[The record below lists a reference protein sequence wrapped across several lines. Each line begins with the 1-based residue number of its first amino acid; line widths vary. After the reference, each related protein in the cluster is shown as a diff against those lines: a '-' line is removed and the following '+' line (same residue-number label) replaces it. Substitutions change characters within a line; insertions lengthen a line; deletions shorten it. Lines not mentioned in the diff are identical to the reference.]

1 MRRSITAPLVVLV
14 ALGGLVVPAHAGSI
28 AGTLSG
34 DATLTPTGTPGV
46 FTQNF
51 TGEGDDS
58 NPLLGSFTVQA
69 TSFIDFSNLPNI
81 IIRSG
86 TVSETFSQGTLFGT
100 STGSGTASGMGTAAV
115 TLDFVITGGSGFF
128 AGATGE
134 VTVMATITSTSA
146 TTESVTG
153 SYAGSL
159 SSVPEPSTLALLASS
174 VAVGAVVGVRGRR
187 RGAMAR

>member
-115 TLDFVITGGSGFF
+115 TLDLFITGGSGFF
-128 AGATGE
+128 AGGHGRSDRHGDDHQHQRDDGVGHRVLCRVAFERPRTEYSRTAT
-134 VTVMATITSTSA
+134 
-146 TTESVTG
+146 
-153 SYAGSL
+153 L
-159 SSVPEPSTLALLASS
+159 PP
-174 VAVGAVVGVRGRR
+174 
-187 RGAMAR
+187 